1 MRQRE
6 PQGRV
11 ESEMEGKRE
20 KQDCI
25 FEIQSFRN
33 IERCSRKNES

>member
-6 PQGRV
+6 PQGGV

-20 KQDCI
+20 KVIHNSSLKPQKDV
-25 FEIQSFRN
+25 FE
-33 IERCSRKNES
+33 ESVM